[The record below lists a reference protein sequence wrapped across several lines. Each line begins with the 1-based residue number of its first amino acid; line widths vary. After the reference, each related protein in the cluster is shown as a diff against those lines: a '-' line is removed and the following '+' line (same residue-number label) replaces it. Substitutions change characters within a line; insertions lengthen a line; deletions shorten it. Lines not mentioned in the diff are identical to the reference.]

1 MTAYCANCSRKFK
14 LGRHHMTLH
23 IIQFDHETVRC
34 HYGDTE
40 VRSWAI
46 LTNKPMT
53 APVRNTRNCI
63 L

>member
-40 VRSWAI
+40 VRS
-46 LTNKPMT
+46 
-53 APVRNTRNCI
+53 
-63 L
+63 